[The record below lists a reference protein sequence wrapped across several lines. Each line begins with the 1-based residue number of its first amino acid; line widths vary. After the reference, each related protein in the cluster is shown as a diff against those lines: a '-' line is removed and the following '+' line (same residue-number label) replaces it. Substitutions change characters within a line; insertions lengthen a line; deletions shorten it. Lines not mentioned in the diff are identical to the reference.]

1 MIRWSALSA
10 SVVTKFRAVV
20 TQAAVVWSAFLP
32 ATGFPAALVTAVL
45 CFGWALA
52 GCGGGYPE
60 PRNQLIASEAAVRA
74 AEVAGAQE
82 GPQSALHLKRA
93 REQVESGRSLIQ
105 EGENERAEWVLR
117 RAQSDAD
124 LALAVATEEARRKQ
138 AAAARTELDQLRD
151 NVRQG
156 NSPQ

>member
-1 MIRWSALSA
+1 MIRWSA
-10 SVVTKFRAVV
+10 SVAAQLQAV
-20 TQAAVVWSAFLP
+20 A
-32 ATGFPAALVTAVL
+32 AALL
-45 CFGWALA
+45 CLGWALV

-74 AEVAGAQE
+74 AEVAGAQD

-93 REQVESGRSLIQ
+93 REQVESGKSLIQ

-138 AAAARTELDQLRD
+138 AAAAKAELDQLRE

-156 NSPQ
+156 STPQ

>member
-32 ATGFPAALVTAVL
+32 ATVFPAALVTAVL

-93 REQVESGRSLIQ
+93 REQVESGKSLIQ

>member
-10 SVVTKFRAVV
+10 SVVAKFRAVV
-20 TQAAVVWSAFLP
+20 VQAAVVRSAVFT
-32 ATGFPAALVTAVL
+32 ATVFPAALVTAVL
-45 CFGWALA
+45 CLGWAIA

-60 PRNQLIASEAAVRA
+60 PRNQLVASEAAVRA

-93 REQVESGRSLIQ
+93 REQVETGKSLIQ

-138 AAAARTELDQLRD
+138 AGAARTELEQLRD

-156 NSPQ
+156 NTPQ

>member
-1 MIRWSALSA
+1 MIRWSAWSA
-10 SVVTKFRAVV
+10 SVVARFRAVV
-20 TQAAVVWSAFLP
+20 LQAAVLRAAVLP
-32 ATGFPAALVTAVL
+32 AAVL
-45 CFGWALA
+45 PAVMCLGWALT

-93 REQVESGRSLIQ
+93 REAVESGKSLIQ

-138 AAAARTELDQLRD
+138 AAAAKTELDQLRD

-156 NSPQ
+156 NTPQ